1 MSEQLKHQSSLS
13 SHIVPLLLKFKNIC
27 NLPPN
32 TSNATKIAQFDKGM
46 RKIWGVQRKGVQCSM
61 MGESKQIK
69 ILSLKFFIVA
79 SLLLDYKAVLLSI
92 GWHTHHHLNCS
103 K

>member
-1 MSEQLKHQSSLS
+1 M
-13 SHIVPLLLKFKNIC
+13 
-27 NLPPN
+27 
-32 TSNATKIAQFDKGM
+32 G
-46 RKIWGVQRKGVQCSM
+46 CSM

-69 ILSLKFFIVA
+69 ILSLKFLIVA

-92 GWHTHHHLNCS
+92 GWHTHHRLNCS